1 MALSLDQN
9 NPLIKTPYNYQ
20 EGQVAKPIVPT
31 QGKFHKQMKNIYREA
46 AGNKAKYH
54 QINKT
59 KKYLESRKVKSYK
72 SFFISEFCSSS
83 LLAYKSKKNDDDLLG
98 DLRPSKNDDYLLR
111 NLKPSQSNEKLYN
124 KLNQLVTQCS
134 KNISNYLNTT
144 LPAQKRLNRFKM
156 FEQNQDIKNMLFA
169 IERCKMLYHRDS
181 KKQVSMMPSLNISLK
196 QLKQK
201 LYIMNHNDCRKLNVF
216 NDYNKNKL

>member
-1 MALSLDQN
+1 MHPFIISLFIILFSFNSMALSLDQN
-9 NPLIKTPYNYQ
+9 NPLTKTPYNFR

-31 QGKFHKQMKNIYREA
+31 QGKFHKQMKNKYLKA
-46 AGNKAKYH
+46 AENKTKYY

-59 KKYLESRKVKSYK
+59 KKYLESRQVKSYK

-98 DLRPSKNDDYLLR
+98 NLRPGKNDDYLLHT
-111 NLKPSQSNEKLYN
+111 LKPTQNNEKLYN
-124 KLNQLVTQCS
+124 KLNQLITQCS

-156 FEQNQDIKNMLFA
+156 FERNQDIKTMLLA
-169 IERCKMLYHRDS
+169 IERCKVLYYRDS
-181 KKQVSMMPSLNISLK
+181 KKQTSMTAGFKRFFKTIK
-196 QLKQK
+196 AKT
-201 LYIMNHNDCRKLNVF
+201 LYYKS
-216 NDYNKNKL
+216 